1 MLNKLVEN
9 LPKLKLLKMAGFL
22 NSSIGKKFLMSLSGL
37 FLILFLAVHATLNSL
52 LLVGPEAYNL
62 GANFMGTN
70 PFVRVMEP
78 ILALGFIIHILY
90 ALWIE
95 IYNLNKRGV
104 KRYAMAVRRHQST
117 WSSRNMIWLGLIIL
131 TFLVIHLANFFWK
144 VKFGP
149 MPEVTYNG
157 QTMHDTYKLVVSL
170 FQTNIWIDIL
180 YIIGAIALGLHLH
193 HALWSAFQT
202 LGWSNDRWRKIWGVI
217 GDIYAV
223 IITLIFGLIPWYFY
237 FTHPLA

>member
-62 GANFMGTN
+62 GANFMSTN

-78 ILALGFIIHILY
+78 LLALGFIIHILY

-95 IYNLNKRGV
+95 ISNLNKRGV
-104 KRYAMAVRRHQST
+104 KRYAVAVRRHQST

-131 TFLVIHLANFFWK
+131 TFLAIHLANFFWK
-144 VKFGP
+144 VKFGH

-157 QTMHDTYKLVVSL
+157 QTMHDTYTLVVSL
-170 FQTNIWIDIL
+170 FQANIWIDIL
-180 YIIGAIALGLHLH
+180 YLIGAIALGLHLH

-217 GDIYAV
+217 GDIYA
-223 IITLIFGLIPWYFY
+223 IIIALIFGLIPWYFY
-237 FTHPLA
+237 FTQPLA